1 MPIISNLEKAEQ
13 FNYSERII
21 SQYILKKKDL
31 ILEMSIHELALNTHS
46 STSTIVR
53 LCRKI
58 GLKGYKDF
66 KIKFSAELQ
75 KHYDGISNVNY
86 DFPFTESDSY
96 IEIAGKIYELSNES
110 MNLTKQLMNSIT
122 IEKAVR
128 AILNAR
134 RTGIFAEGDSYIRA
148 LSFQNR
154 LMKINV
160 NLISTSIH
168 GENDQ
173 LANTFT
179 KEDCAIIIS
188 YSGETKAPTRTAKI
202 LRKNHVK
209 IIAITSNPSSHI
221 ASLSDIIVPLVK
233 KESQSIRFST
243 FSSQVAIEYVLNV
256 LYSCLFAANYSK
268 NQKLRID
275 TETMFLDTRF

>member
-1 MPIISNLEKAEQ
+1 MPIILDLAKAEQ
-13 FNYSERII
+13 FNASEQII
-21 SQYILKKKDL
+21 SEYILKNKDL
-31 ILEMSIHELALNTHS
+31 ILEMSIHELALKTHS

-75 KHYDGISNVNY
+75 QHCDTFTNVNY
-86 DFPFTESDSY
+86 DFPFTENDSY
-96 IEIAGKIYELSNES
+96 TEIAGKIYELSKES
-110 MNLTKQLMNSIT
+110 MKLTQQLLNTTT
-122 IEKAVR
+122 INKAVR
-128 AILNAR
+128 MILGAR
-134 RTGIFAEGDSYIRA
+134 RIGVFAEGDSYIRA

-154 LMKINV
+154 LMKINI

-188 YSGETKAPTRTAKI
+188 YSGETKTPARTTKI
-202 LRKNHVK
+202 LRKNHAK
-209 IIAITSNPSSHI
+209 IIAITSNPTSHI
-221 ASLSDIIVPLVK
+221 ARLSDIIVPLVK
-233 KESQSIRFST
+233 KENQSIRFST

-256 LYSCLFAANYSK
+256 LYSCLFAANYEK

-275 TETMFLDTRF
+275 TETLFLDTRF